1 MTQTAGRPARPD
13 FGFWCPITVRWGDM
27 DALGH
32 VNNAVYMT
40 YLESARIAF
49 FERWGWRFPGERTGV
64 PVVVSQTFN
73 YRQEVTYPAALEIG
87 VTCTEVR
94 RRSFVLTYG
103 VFRQGTEVL
112 MGDGTTIL
120 AWVDAAA
127 GRAVAIPD
135 DVRGLLTETGRR

>member
-1 MTQTAGRPARPD
+1 MTQHAGRPARSD
-13 FGFWCPITVRWGDM
+13 FGFWCPITIRWGDM

-49 FERWGWRFPGERTGV
+49 FERWGWRFPGERPGV

-73 YRQEVTYPAALEIG
+73 YRQEVTYPADLQIG
-87 VTCTEVR
+87 VACTEVR
-94 RRSFVLTYG
+94 RRSFVLSYG
-103 VFRQGTEVL
+103 VFRQGTDVL
-112 MGDGTTIL
+112 FGDGATVL

-135 DVRGLLTETGRR
+135 DVRALLTEAV